1 MLLVMVPCR
10 EKDLVNRG
18 GEKVS
23 CAEVEGAVLEHPA
36 VLEAAVFA
44 VPDTRLGEEV
54 RALVTPLPL
63 RLPIPCIPRA
73 HALLLLGV
81 CLHPCPRC
89 LCTSLSAPIPLA
101 RRHTM

>member
-1 MLLVMVPCR
+1 
-10 EKDLVNRG
+10 VNRG

-54 RALVTPLPL
+54 REDGCPCGLVFD
-63 RLPIPCIPRA
+63 
-73 HALLLLGV
+73 
-81 CLHPCPRC
+81 
-89 LCTSLSAPIPLA
+89 
-101 RRHTM
+101 